1 MEVFLSSSHR
11 SDTSIIL
18 HALYNPHQPFSLT
31 LFGEDEN
38 SVSIQV
44 SDGTGSGPYHPFASS
59 AEHLSALIKSSQ
71 IKEGGEHPTV
81 SHGSCK
87 IEFPTAN
94 GKIIASPEFVSQ
106 HKIDQREPDS
116 SAFYQV
122 PVVICQTELLFSLPE
137 EDPSGPWING
147 GSLRFWRACVSL
159 AREMVIRGRYLPS
172 SGIYQNGG
180 VCTRWK
186 LIPSSYDEHRI
197 DSLARAMPPIQQSF
211 LRYAEGSK
219 ISGRKETVILFIE
232 SIIARIIFLT
242 TQTDP
247 EDLISRFTP
256 IERLKYSQELTA
268 LYYLQGYERHKM
280 PITNPQITNGWK
292 GKFDQWTDTENI
304 DIPDD
309 LPWTVVA
316 RIDEDIASSSSK
328 NEKQPPEWV
337 ITFLVRSADHPD
349 LLVPTSRLGQG
360 KKAPIPLPGDDELI
374 KLLHDAAVKVQTT
387 ANLPES
393 EITFRTNF
401 DPVIRIP
408 ESDLI
413 RFFSHD
419 VPRIREGGIE
429 FICPD
434 WWGRS
439 LEPARIDLSFQRQQ
453 EKGFNSTVGLASLLH
468 YDYRIAVGDDFIE
481 PAAFRQMVE
490 QQITT
495 VRAGKRWVTIDRP
508 ALDLKI
514 KAIEKQYK
522 KHRVS
527 VAELLK
533 MVARSESPDSD
544 LSINP
549 GDDWTTDLIRGVR
562 EGWSHTK
569 VQIPQTFNGI
579 LRPYQE
585 TGVSFLL
592 RCRSLG
598 FGACLADDMG
608 LGKTPQT
615 IAYLLCAKENGG
627 LSGPSLIICP
637 TSIIGNWERE
647 LARFAPGLSCF
658 VHHGSSRLKGKAYLE
673 KARSYDLI
681 ITSYALIPRDMELL
695 SGITYAVLILD
706 EVQNVK
712 NPQTKQFQAVR
723 VLEADHRIALTGTPV
738 ENHLTELWAL
748 METINPGYLGS
759 FAAFQKMY
767 ANPIEK
773 GGAEEKAAELRRIIR
788 PFLLRRVKTDKTVI
802 SDLPEKMEMEVY
814 CTLTHEQAALYQ
826 STVNDLAR
834 DLQSVAGIAR
844 KGRVLSALTR
854 LKQICNYPEH
864 GSVPAME
871 PLRSG
876 KVQRL
881 VEMLE
886 EVRDE
891 GDGAIIFTQY
901 ATFAKD
907 LARTLHQSLEREV
920 LLLTGSTPRMKREE
934 MIARFA
940 KPDGPR
946 FFVISL
952 RAGGTGLNL
961 MQANHVFHI
970 DRWWNPA
977 VEDQATDRTYR
988 IGQTKTVQVH
998 MMITAGTLEEQ
1009 IHEMIARKRTV
1020 ADQVISAGEDWL
1032 TELPNGELMDVLRL
1046 REQVFGDDI

>member
-1 MEVFLSSSHR
+1 MSSSHR
-11 SDTSIIL
+11 SDTPIIL
-18 HALYNPHQPFSLT
+18 HALYNPHQPFSFI
-31 LFGEDEN
+31 LFGEDKD
-38 SVSIQV
+38 SGSIPI
-44 SDGTGSGPYHPFASS
+44 SGGTDSGPNHPFASS
-59 AEHLSALIKSSQ
+59 AEHLSALIKLNL
-71 IKEGGEHPTV
+71 KEGREQSAPCN
-81 SHGSCK
+81 SSCK
-87 IEFPTAN
+87 VEFP
-94 GKIIASPEFVSQ
+94 IAKGEIVVSPEFASL
-106 HKIDQREPDS
+106 HRITQREPDS
-116 SAFYQV
+116 SAFFQV
-122 PVVICQTELLFSLPE
+122 PVVVCQSELLFHLPE
-137 EDPSGPWING
+137 GNPSGAWIDG
-147 GSLRFWRACVSL
+147 GSLRFWRACSRL

-197 DSLARAMPPIQQSF
+197 DSLARVMPPIQQSF
-211 LRYAEGSK
+211 LRYAEGSR
-219 ISGRKETVILFIE
+219 ITGRKETVILFIE

-242 TQTDP
+242 TQTHP

-292 GKFDQWTDTENI
+292 GKFDQWTNTENI
-304 DIPDD
+304 EIPDD

-316 RIDEDIASSSSK
+316 RIDEDIATSSSK
-328 NEKQPPEWV
+328 EKQPPEWV
-337 ITFLVRSADHPD
+337 ITFLVKSADHSD
-349 LLVPTSRLGQG
+349 ILVPASRLDPG
-360 KKAPIPLPGDDELI
+360 KTAPIPLPGEDELK
-374 KLLHDAAVKVQTT
+374 KLLQDAALKVQTAAT
-387 ANLPES
+387 LPES
-393 EITFRTNF
+393 QVTFRSRF

-413 RFFSHD
+413 RFLSHD
-419 VPRIREGGIE
+419 VPRIRESGIE

-434 WWGRS
+434 WWGRP
-439 LEPARIDLSFQRQQ
+439 LEPARINLSFQRQQ
-453 EKGFNSTVGLASLLH
+453 EKDFNSMVGLASLLH
-468 YDYRIAVGDDFIE
+468 YDYRIAIGDDFIE

-495 VRAGKRWVTIDRP
+495 VRAGRRWVTIDRP

-533 MVARSESPDSD
+533 MVARSESPDGD

-549 GDDWTTDLIRGVR
+549 GDDWTSDLITGVR

-569 VQIPQTFNGI
+569 VQIPQTFNGT

-585 TGVSFLL
+585 IGVSFLL

-615 IAYLLCAKENGG
+615 IAYLLCAKENKG

-637 TSIIGNWERE
+637 TSVIGNWERE
-647 LARFAPGLSCF
+647 LTRFAPGLSCF
-658 VHHGSSRLKGKAYLE
+658 VHHGSSRLKGKAFLE
-673 KARSYDLI
+673 KAQSYDLI

-695 SGITYAVLILD
+695 SGLTYAVLILD

-759 FAAFQKMY
+759 FTTFQKMY
-767 ANPIEK
+767 ATPIEK
-773 GGAEEKAAELRRIIR
+773 GGADEKAAELRRIIR

-864 GSVPAME
+864 GSVPSLDPA
-871 PLRSG
+871 RSG

-940 KPDGPR
+940 KSDGPR

>member
-1 MEVFLSSSHR
+1 
-11 SDTSIIL
+11 
-18 HALYNPHQPFSLT
+18 
-31 LFGEDEN
+31 
-38 SVSIQV
+38 
-44 SDGTGSGPYHPFASS
+44 
-59 AEHLSALIKSSQ
+59 
-71 IKEGGEHPTV
+71 
-81 SHGSCK
+81 
-87 IEFPTAN
+87 
-94 GKIIASPEFVSQ
+94 
-106 HKIDQREPDS
+106 
-116 SAFYQV
+116 
-122 PVVICQTELLFSLPE
+122 
-137 EDPSGPWING
+137 
-147 GSLRFWRACVSL
+147 
-159 AREMVIRGRYLPS
+159 
-172 SGIYQNGG
+172 
-180 VCTRWK
+180 
-186 LIPSSYDEHRI
+186 
-197 DSLARAMPPIQQSF
+197 
-211 LRYAEGSK
+211 
-219 ISGRKETVILFIE
+219 
-232 SIIARIIFLT
+232 
-242 TQTDP
+242 
-247 EDLISRFTP
+247 
-256 IERLKYSQELTA
+256 
-268 LYYLQGYERHKM
+268 M

-292 GKFDQWTDTENI
+292 GKFDQWTNTENS

-309 LPWTVVA
+309 LPWTIVA
-316 RIDEDIASSSSK
+316 RIDEDLPSDSSDK
-328 NEKQPPEWV
+328 QEKQSPDWV
-337 ITFLVRSADHPD
+337 ITFLVKSADHPD
-349 LLVPTSRLGQG
+349 ILVPASRLGIG
-360 KKAPIPLPGDDELI
+360 KTAPIPLPGDDELI
-374 KLLHDAAVKVQTT
+374 KLLQNAAVKVQTIAT
-387 ANLPES
+387 LPES
-393 EITFRTNF
+393 EVTFRSRF

-419 VPRIREGGIE
+419 VPKIRDSGIE

-434 WWGRS
+434 WWGRP
-439 LEPARIDLSFQRQQ
+439 LEPAQINLSFQRQQ
-453 EKGFNSTVGLASLLH
+453 EKSFISTVGIASLLH

-495 VRAGKRWVTIDRP
+495 VKAGKRWVTIDRP
-508 ALDLKI
+508 ALDLRI

-533 MVARSESPDSD
+533 MVARSESPDAD
-544 LSINP
+544 LLINP
-549 GDDWTTDLIRGVR
+549 GDEWTSELIAGVR
-562 EGWSHTK
+562 EGWNHSK
-569 VQIPQTFNGI
+569 VQIPQTFNGT

-585 TGVSFLL
+585 IGVSFLL
-592 RCRSLG
+592 RCQSLG

-615 IAYLLCAKENGG
+615 IAYLLCAKENKG
-627 LSGPSLIICP
+627 LSGPCLVICP
-637 TSIIGNWERE
+637 TSVIGNWERE
-647 LARFAPGLSCF
+647 LTRFAPGLSCF
-658 VHHGSSRLKGKAYLE
+658 VHHGSSRLKGKEFLE
-673 KARSYDLI
+673 KAQSYDLI
-681 ITSYALIPRDMELL
+681 ITSYALIPRDIGLL
-695 SGITYAVLILD
+695 SGLKYAVLILD

-767 ANPIEK
+767 ATPIEK
-773 GGAEEKAAELRRIIR
+773 GGADEKAAELKRIIR
-788 PFLLRRVKTDKTVI
+788 PFLLRRVKTDRTVI

-834 DLQSVAGIAR
+834 DLKSVAGIAR

-864 GSVPAME
+864 GTVPALD
-871 PLRSG
+871 PARSG

-940 KPDGPR
+940 KSDGPR